1 MISLIAARGKV
12 TTIRRSW
19 IVFFALLILFVQSA
33 AAASP
38 ADRLRGHYKSA
49 LVVDMSTGQ
58 VLYEKN
64 AAERSD
70 PASLVKMM
78 LVLLA
83 MEGIQRGE
91 LRLEDRVTISAR
103 AAGMGGQQLYLAA
116 GEVFPLEDLLKAV
129 MIGSANDAAYAVA
142 EHIAGS
148 QEVAVQLMNARAK
161 QLGMHDTH
169 YVNVHGLPESRR
181 SGKGANYTTAQDLVL
196 LSKELMKYP
205 LVMKWASSR
214 LDTFR
219 DSMLLNTNHHFLR
232 QFTGAEGLK
241 TGYHPRG
248 AGFCL
253 VGSAVRDGRRLLAV
267 ILGAESPQVRL
278 QAASQ
283 LLDLGFAGRL

>member
-1 MISLIAARGKV
+1 MISLIVARGKV

-19 IVFFALLILFVQSA
+19 IVLFALLVLFVQSA
-33 AAASP
+33 TAATP
-38 ADRLRGHYKSA
+38 ADRLRSHYKSA

-58 VLYEKN
+58 VLYQKR

-91 LRLEDRVTISAR
+91 LHLEDSVTISAK

-116 GEVFPLEDLLKAV
+116 GEVFSFEDLLKAV

-142 EHIAGS
+142 EHLAGS
-148 QEVAVQLMNARAK
+148 QEVAVQLMNARAR

-181 SGKGANYTTAQDLVL
+181 SGKGANYTTVQDLVL

-219 DSMLLNTNHHFLR
+219 NSMLLNTNHHFLR